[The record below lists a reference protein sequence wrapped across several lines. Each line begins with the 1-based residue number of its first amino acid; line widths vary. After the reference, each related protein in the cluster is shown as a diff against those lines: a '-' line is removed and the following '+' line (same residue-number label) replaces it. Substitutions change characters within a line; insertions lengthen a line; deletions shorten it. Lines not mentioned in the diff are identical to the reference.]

1 MEEGKELPRKVG
13 IDLKF
18 TIKRVVH
25 RKKQFDEDVGED
37 ANGSQSPK

>member
-37 ANGSQSPK
+37 ANGCQSPK